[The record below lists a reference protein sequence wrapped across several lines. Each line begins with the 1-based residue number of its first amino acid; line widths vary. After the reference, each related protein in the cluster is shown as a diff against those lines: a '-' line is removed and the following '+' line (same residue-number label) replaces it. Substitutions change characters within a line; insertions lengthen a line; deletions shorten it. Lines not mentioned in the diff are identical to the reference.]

1 MQREAAV
8 KQNVHKYVIPLLIRP
23 RTLPTTFPGLRTF
36 YRGFGATVV
45 TSGIASGVWWQSYE
59 SLKSLFTVLA
69 REHAPPSE
77 PRPTPAPTSP
87 TLSPFSSTERM
98 LGQASDVLA
107 TVRQSLP
114 HMAAGLFAGGLS
126 ALATN
131 PFDVAKTR
139 LQTQH
144 VKPGPLTF
152 VRSLKTILQTEG
164 LRQSFL
170 RGLAPKLVSSAPL
183 GMLSSVMYEG
193 ILFLSRKDTGNRES
207 SNVTADGEKKAKAGE
222 KGM

>member
-1 MQREAAV
+1 
-8 KQNVHKYVIPLLIRP
+8 
-23 RTLPTTFPGLRTF
+23 
-36 YRGFGATVV
+36 
-45 TSGIASGVWWQSYE
+45 
-59 SLKSLFTVLA
+59 
-69 REHAPPSE
+69 
-77 PRPTPAPTSP
+77 
-87 TLSPFSSTERM
+87 M
-98 LGQASDVLA
+98 LDQAGDVLA

-193 ILFLSRKDTGNRES
+193 ILFLSRKDTGKRVSSSDSAERE
-207 SNVTADGEKKAKAGE
+207 TKAKAGKKE
-222 KGM
+222 M

>member
-1 MQREAAV
+1 
-8 KQNVHKYVIPLLIRP
+8 
-23 RTLPTTFPGLRTF
+23 
-36 YRGFGATVV
+36 
-45 TSGIASGVWWQSYE
+45 
-59 SLKSLFTVLA
+59 
-69 REHAPPSE
+69 
-77 PRPTPAPTSP
+77 
-87 TLSPFSSTERM
+87 
-98 LGQASDVLA
+98 
-107 TVRQSLP
+107 
-114 HMAAGLFAGGLS
+114 MAAGLFAGGLS

-193 ILFLSRKDTGNRES
+193 ILFLSRKDTGKRVSSSDSAERE
-207 SNVTADGEKKAKAGE
+207 TKAKAGKKE
-222 KGM
+222 M

>member
-1 MQREAAV
+1 MFTSSGIPFLTPPRAALFSFPP
-8 KQNVHKYVIPLLIRP
+8 PLP
-23 RTLPTTFPGLRTF
+23 KCTGLRTF

-69 REHAPPSE
+69 REHAPPPE
-77 PRPTPAPTSP
+77 PRPTPAPTSAV
-87 TLSPFSSTERM
+87 LSPFSSTERM
-98 LGQASDVLA
+98 LNQVADVLA

-193 ILFLSRKDTGNRES
+193 ILFLSRKDSRKLEES
-207 SNVTADGEKKAKAGE
+207 GSSVSAEKAGE
-222 KGM
+222 KEM